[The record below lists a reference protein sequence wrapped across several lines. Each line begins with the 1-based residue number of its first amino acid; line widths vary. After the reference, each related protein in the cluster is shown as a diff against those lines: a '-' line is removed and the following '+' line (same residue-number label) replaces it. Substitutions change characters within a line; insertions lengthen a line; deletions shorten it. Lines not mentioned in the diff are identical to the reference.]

1 MKFEIKK
8 VEDWET
14 IDYLKFVPPMISAL
28 IVIVT
33 AVIFM
38 GDVGI
43 LGVTILFSIIISII
57 PYFIFSYL
65 RHREVSAM
73 EDQLPNFLR
82 DLVEEARSGMTI
94 PKSIKMCSKVDYG
107 KLTKEVKKM
116 YYQLTWGVPLED
128 VLKMFSERIRESKL
142 IGRSMDILIEAH
154 RSGGEIVST
163 MESVALDSALVK
175 NAEKERKSNMAH
187 HTMSL
192 YLIYFMFIG
201 VLLSLT
207 NVLGSMMSSMTE
219 GFSGMGDIGGFGM
232 QITGP
237 CGGPQKGVTASICSF
252 FSGPCRIFDFGT
264 GSDCYYKS
272 MFLYMILIQG
282 MFSGLVAGQ
291 AGSESISEG
300 FKHGLIMMS
309 IGFPVFLIALRIIA

>member
-1 MKFEIKK
+1 MKFDIKDIK
-8 VEDWET
+8 DWE
-14 IDYLKFVPPMISAL
+14 ISDYVKFVPPTIGVLMI
-28 IVIVT
+28 IIT
-33 AVIFM
+33 AIIFM

-43 LGVTILFSIIISII
+43 IGVMILFSIIISAI
-57 PYFIFSYL
+57 PYFVLTYM
-65 RHREVSAM
+65 RHREISAM
-73 EDQLPNFLR
+73 EEQLPNFLR

-94 PKSIKMCSKVDYG
+94 PRSIQMCSRVDYG

-128 VLKMFSERIRESKL
+128 VLKMFSKRVKESKL
-142 IGRSMDILIEAH
+142 IKRSMDILVEAH
-154 RSGGEIVST
+154 RSGGEIIST

-192 YLIYFMFIG
+192 YFIYFMFIG
-201 VLLSLT
+201 VLVSLT
-207 NVLGSMMSSMTE
+207 DVLGSMMSSMTE
-219 GFSGMGDIGGFGM
+219 GFSSSGSMGGFGLE
-232 QITGP
+232 ISGP
-237 CGGPQKGVTASICSF
+237 CSGGEKGATASICSF

-291 AGSESISEG
+291 AGSESVSEG
-300 FKHGLIMMS
+300 FKHGLIMMG
-309 IGFPVFLIALRIIA
+309 IGLPVFLIAIRILT